1 MTESDRQ
8 SMMRRALDLFFDG
21 CGLAAVTGLV
31 AICAIML
38 IQVAGREV
46 GIQVPGADDLVAF
59 STAASAFL
67 GAAHTLRRGDFI
79 RMGVIIESLP
89 ARWRRVSEIYAL
101 AVALFLAGYFAYY
114 AGRMVMESYQFND
127 KAQGLLPIPM
137 WIPQLTM
144 AIGILALALA
154 LAVDLYDVLRGE
166 TPSYERA
173 TAERIARGEFPG
185 EGSI

>member
-1 MTESDRQ
+1 MTGGSA
-8 SMMRRALDLFFDG
+8 MRKALDLFFDG
-21 CGLAAVTGLV
+21 CGLLAVLGLI

-38 IQVAGREV
+38 IQVAGREI

-79 RMGVIIESLP
+79 RMGVIVENLP
-89 ARWRRVSEIYAL
+89 QRFRRISEIYAL
-101 AVALFLAGYFAYY
+101 SISIFLAGYFAWFA
-114 AGRMVMESYQFND
+114 AGMVVESYEFND

-137 WIPQLTM
+137 WIPQLSM
-144 AIGILALALA
+144 ALGILALFLALA
-154 LAVDLYDVLRGE
+154 LDLFDVLRGQ

-173 TAERIARGEFPG
+173 TVERIARGEFPG